1 MTDNH
6 NIVTITLEE
15 WLCAGLTRNQYDN
28 DKKRGYLQT
37 LNRPGRESVVQID
50 FGTLRHKRQKAIIEK
65 LGDPRKRVVAN
76 TVAAKVKPDAKA
88 LEYFAS
94 YQIDDDKYLP
104 EANVKEYCAN
114 AEVLNAIH
122 DVISIRSARRKAM
135 GISTTKMWEQIKKD
149 VEEIT
154 EGNILVSLPVNQVRL
169 KEKYQSYLSEGYETL
184 IHKGFK
190 NTNRR
195 KVTDD
200 MKRLLLSIAAMPN
213 KPFNSTIQ
221 DLYLQFVGGGID
233 MVDCETGELFDRTM
247 FFDKKTGAPITI
259 SKATVWNYI
268 NDPHN
273 LAVLDRVRM
282 SQHKY
287 NSAHRPHVHRIT
299 NVEYSLSK
307 ISMDDRDLRKLP
319 SGIAVKAYYA
329 YDIKSGALIGKA
341 YSQSKD
347 KSLFVDCMRD
357 MFRFLNANDLGM
369 PLEVEVENHLANKF
383 KDDLLKAGE
392 VFKYVRWCNPGN
404 SQEKYAE
411 IANRELKYGYE
422 KLYREGVGR
431 HYAKLEVNNTKEQKI
446 WTDDGMQIKEK
457 YYTYDQI
464 VSEDMEAIAGYN
476 NGRHRD
482 QKKYPGM
489 SRIEVFLA
497 NPNPNCASYDP
508 ALLSRYIG
516 EVTETS
522 IRRSQYVQV
531 MYNKYQLPSP
541 AVLGKLA
548 PNDYKVAAYYLPTAT
563 GAIDEVY
570 IYQNELFICKAV
582 KIEKFSTARAEWTDK
597 DKEIFEKQQH
607 YIARFDKLTKDGK
620 SNLAK
625 VSILNTDAVKS
636 DFTPEIIPPQP
647 ANEGFENIEE
657 LIGQF
662 DTEYTS
668 SKALDEL

>member
-1 MTDNH
+1 MP

-15 WLCAGLTRNQYDN
+15 WDAAGLSYDDYKN
-28 DKKRGYLQT
+28 DRKRGKLRT
-37 LNRPGRESVVQID
+37 INRGGGAENRVLID
-50 FGTLRHKRQKAIIEK
+50 FNSLKVSRQRVIISAI
-65 LGDPRKRVVAN
+65 GDPRKRVQTN
-76 TVAAKVKPDAKA
+76 TVKARIVPDAKA
-88 LEYFAS
+88 LEYFTG
-94 YQIDDDKYLP
+94 YLIDDDRYLP
-104 EANVKEYCAN
+104 DENVKEYCAN

-122 DVISIRSARRKAM
+122 EVIKSRTAWRKSRQ
-135 GISTTKMWEQIKKD
+135 ISTTRMWEQIVVD
-149 VEEIT
+149 VKEIK
-154 EGNILVSLPVNQVRL
+154 EGNALVTLPENQTRL
-169 KEKYQSYLSEGYETL
+169 KEKYASYLSEGYETL

-190 NTNRR
+190 NSNRR

-213 KPFNSTIQ
+213 KPFNTTIQ
-221 DLYLQFVGGGID
+221 DIYLQFVGGGID
-233 MVDCETGELFDRTM
+233 IVDCETGEIFNRTD

-273 LAVLDRVRM
+273 LAILDRVRM

-307 ISMDDRDLRKLP
+307 ISMDDRDLRKMP
-319 SGIAVKAYYA
+319 NGVAVKAYYA

-347 KSLFVDCMRD
+347 KSLFVECMRD

-411 IANRELKYGYE
+411 TANRELKYGYE
-422 KLYREGVGR
+422 KRYREGVGR
-431 HYAKLEVNNTKEQKI
+431 HYAKLEVNNTKEHKV
-446 WTDDGMQIKEK
+446 WNDEGMQVVEK
-457 YYTYDQI
+457 YYTFEQI
-464 VSEDMEAIAGYN
+464 VADDLAAIEAYN
-476 NGRHRD
+476 NGKHRD

-489 SRIEVFLA
+489 SRLDVFLA
-497 NPNPNCASYDP
+497 NPNPNCASYEP
-508 ALLSRYIG
+508 ALLSKYIG

-522 IRRSQYVQV
+522 VRRSQYVQV
-531 MYNKYQLPSP
+531 MYNKYQLPNP
-541 AVLGKLA
+541 NVLAKLA
-548 PNDYKVAAYYLPTAT
+548 PNNYKVEAYYIPTTT

-570 IYQNELFICKAV
+570 LYQNESYICKAT

-597 DKEIFEKQQH
+597 DKEVFEKQQH
-607 YIARFDKLTKDGK
+607 YIARFDKITKDGK
-620 SNLAK
+620 QKLAK
-625 VSILNTDAVKS
+625 VSILNTDAVDE
-636 DFTPEIIPPQP
+636 DFTPEVIPTPQP
-647 ANEGFENIEE
+647 AFEGFDNIEE
-657 LIGQF
+657 LISQF
-662 DTEYTS
+662 DGEYNS